1 MPLSEITGL
10 KQGRNNFMNETINYQ
25 QILMDEVKEL
35 PEEALPN
42 LLQIVRLFK
51 ESVLLQ
57 SRQAALALQAELAQ
71 WDRLSDEALVEF
83 EKGL

>member
-1 MPLSEITGL
+1 MTEPIDYRQALID
-10 KQGRNNFMNETINYQ
+10 ETR
-25 QILMDEVKEL
+25 DL

-57 SRQAALALQAELAQ
+57 SRQAALELQAEFAQ
-71 WDRLSDEALVEF
+71 WDRLSDEALAQF
-83 EKGL
+83 EKELE